1 MCSFLCAAGG
11 ECRWEFR
18 PPAGARAHLRTG
30 GKDLAAG
37 FTFLRRADLGQLPPG
52 RHEIDGPRLY
62 AVVIRGQGRGKDR
75 VKLEVHHRYIDI
87 QYSVMN
93 SDLIG
98 WKATGDCRNPEQPFN
113 EEKDLQLFLDA
124 PDSWVTT
131 PAGCFGIFFPEDA
144 HAPQAAEGA
153 IHKVVVKV
161 AVEPA
166 G

>member
-1 MCSFLCAAGG
+1 MASSVYSTQESTIFYAPYASNEWKACLA
-11 ECRWEFR
+11 
-18 PPAGARAHLRTG
+18 PAGETWSVMLRQEAALYRPIHATG
-30 GKDLAAG
+30 SGVRILLRLRLE
-37 FTFLRRADLGQLPPG
+37 FTNLPTAP
-52 RHEIDGPRLY
+52 PR
-62 AVVIRGQGRGKDR
+62 QD
-75 VKLEVHHRYIDI
+75 IDI

-113 EEKDLQLFLDA
+113 EEKDVQLFLDA

-161 AVEPA
+161 GVEWA

>member
-1 MCSFLCAAGG
+1 MILSRLESAERLERLHPGF
-11 ECRWEFR
+11 
-18 PPAGARAHLRTG
+18 
-30 GKDLAAG
+30 AAG

-52 RHEIDGPRLY
+52 RHEIDGVRVY

-93 SDLIG
+93 PDLIG
-98 WKATGDCRNPEQPFN
+98 WKPTGDCRNPEQPFN
-113 EEKDLQLFLDA
+113 EEKDVQFFLDA
-124 PDSWVTT
+124 PDSWITA

-161 AVEPA
+161 AVEWA